1 MASYKEFEANK
12 VSRYLGIAFTGIGAI
27 MLIVFIGVAI
37 RTLTVTSSYEKINS
51 TICDITYTK
60 NNDGGSQTKVTV
72 AYEFDGATY
81 QQVLP
86 SADSSMRVGQN
97 VAIYVDPDDPTN
109 IQTMEFYVVMLAVF
123 GGLGA
128 VFGTIGVIISIK
140 SKDYRKQLI
149 DEGRGEPVY
158 ATVTYAGKSSVEVN
172 SQSTYHV
179 KANWTDEYGAA
190 HEFKSRLTYTDP
202 NMYINEGDEIQVYI
216 DPKNYKHYHV
226 CLEELEEKFIQ
237 SEAGNIQ

>member
-1 MASYKEFEANK
+1 MAEYNPNK
-12 VSRYLGIAFTGIGAI
+12 ISRCLGLAFMGIGAV

-37 RTLTVTSSYEKINS
+37 RTLTVTSSYEKISS
-51 TICDITYTK
+51 TIYDITYTK

-72 AYEFDGATY
+72 EYEFDGATY

-86 SADSSMRVGQN
+86 SADSSMRVGQS
-97 VAIYVDPDDPTN
+97 VAIYVDPDDPRN

-128 VFGTIGVIISIK
+128 VFGTIGVIISVR

-158 ATVTYAGKSSVEVN
+158 ATVTYVGKSSVEVN
-172 SQSTYHV
+172 SNITYHV
-179 KANWTDEYGAA
+179 KAAWTDEYGAA
-190 HEFKSRLTYTDP
+190 HEFKSKLTFTDP
-202 NMYINEGDEIQVYI
+202 SLYIAEGDEIQAYV
-216 DPKNYKHYHV
+216 DPKNYKHYHI
-226 CLEELEEKFIQ
+226 CLEELEQKFVQ
-237 SEAGNIQ
+237 EAGNEQ